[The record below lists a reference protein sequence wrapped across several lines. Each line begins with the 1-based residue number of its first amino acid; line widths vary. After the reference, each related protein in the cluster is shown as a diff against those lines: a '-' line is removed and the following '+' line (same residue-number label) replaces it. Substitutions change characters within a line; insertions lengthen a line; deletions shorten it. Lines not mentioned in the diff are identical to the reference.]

1 MGGLNRSYF
10 KTKKV
15 VNQEVLMKATGATA
29 QNAAKFLPSIN
40 SILSRHGINT
50 PERVLAFLAQ
60 IGQESGGLRW
70 TEELASGSAY
80 EGRGD
85 LGNTQSGDGVR
96 YKGRGLIGITGRT
109 NYKWMSNALG
119 EDFISHPEKI
129 SEPKWAVETA
139 AYFWSHHPKGD
150 LSKIADKMDVKK
162 SINDTQND
170 TAYRL
175 ITKRI
180 NGAEDGPQTHLN
192 VRKSLWS
199 QGQDSVIKW
208 VKKHPLRTMAIGAFI
223 LIGIGATIYLLM
235 SNKNKIITTLS

>member
-1 MGGLNRSYF
+1 
-10 KTKKV
+10 
-15 VNQEVLMKATGATA
+15 MKATGATP

-40 SILSRHGINT
+40 SALSKYGINT

-60 IGQESGGLRW
+60 IGQESGGLRY
-70 TEELASGSAY
+70 TEEIASGSAY

-85 LGNTQSGDGVR
+85 LGNTQTGDGVR
-96 YKGRGLIGITGRT
+96 FKGRGLIGITGRA

-119 EDFISHPEKI
+119 EDFISHPELI
-129 SEPKWAVETA
+129 SQPKWAIDTA
-139 AYFWSHHPKGD
+139 AYFWAHHPKGD

-162 SINDTQND
+162 SITDPQND

-180 NGAEDGPQTHLN
+180 NGAEDAPQTHLN
-192 VRKSLWS
+192 VRQNLWT

-208 VKKHPLRTMAIGAFI
+208 VKKHPLRTMAVGVFLI
-223 LIGIGATIYLLM
+223 IGIGTTIYLLM
-235 SNKNKIITTLS
+235 RNKNKIITTLS